1 MSITVDLVYYVT
13 GLFLFIFTLLTL
25 LDTEHKARWAM
36 AAFWGLYG
44 VTYMFGPLLHPAFIG
59 GLVVVLTLIAA
70 FNLMGIGNYKAS
82 PPEFRLQMSD
92 KYKLWLFA
100 PALTIPLVTFLIAY
114 IFSKVPNSALIGLGV
129 GALLG
134 LVFAWALL
142 RANIVQ
148 GFNEGRRLIDSISWA
163 VILPQFLAALG
174 FLFDK
179 AGVGPVIAQL
189 VSGVIPTDSRL
200 AVVIAYCVGMML
212 FTMIMG
218 NAFAAFAVMTTG
230 IGIPLVMKLHG
241 ADAAIAGTI
250 AMLSGYCGTLMTPM
264 AANFNIVP
272 AALLEMQDKYG
283 VIKVQVLTAL
293 PVLIINILLMYF
305 LAFPGK

>member
-1 MSITVDLVYYVT
+1 MSITIDLVYYTV
-13 GLFLFIFTLLTL
+13 GIFLFIFTLLTL
-25 LDTEHKARWAM
+25 LDKEHKAKWTM

-44 VTYMFGPLLHPAFIG
+44 LVFVGGPQLDATFV
-59 GLVVVLTLIAA
+59 GLIVVVLTCIAA
-70 FNLMGIGNYKAS
+70 FNLMGTGSYNSAT
-82 PPEFRLQMSD
+82 PEFRLQMSD

-100 PALTIPLVTFLIAY
+100 PALTIPLVTFLIG
-114 IFSKVPNSALIGLGV
+114 FLFPKVPNSALIGLGIS
-129 GALLG
+129 ALLG
-134 LVFAWALL
+134 LVFAWALT
-142 RANIVQ
+142 RINIVQ
-148 GFNEGRRLIDSISWA
+148 GFNEGRRLIDSIGWA

-179 AGVGPVIAQL
+179 AGVGTVVAKI
-189 VSGVIPTDSRL
+189 VSGVVPTDNRM

-241 ADAAIAGTI
+241 GDAAIAGTI

-283 VIKVQVLTAL
+283 VMKAQVLTAL
-293 PVLIINILLMYF
+293 PVLVVNILLMYF